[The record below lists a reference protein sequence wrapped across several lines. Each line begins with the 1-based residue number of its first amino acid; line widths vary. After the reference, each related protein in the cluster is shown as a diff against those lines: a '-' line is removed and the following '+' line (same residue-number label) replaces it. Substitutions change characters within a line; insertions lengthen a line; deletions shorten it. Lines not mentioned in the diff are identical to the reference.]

1 MIILVID
8 DEACML
14 EDRQLIWK
22 MKQGS
27 REALEQ
33 LYERYE
39 GFLITVAVALCQ
51 RMDWAEDVVQDFFVA
66 FVKSAHTL
74 KPHGDLKAYMAIC
87 VANLSR
93 DRLRKG
99 RRDPVSLD
107 PDIQIVSTTGSPEQI
122 VMAQEQASILNQAL
136 SQLPFEQREVIVLH
150 LHGRMKFTQI
160 ARDLDRSENTV
171 RSQYR
176 YGIQKLRS
184 LLDCEVM
191 S

>member
-1 MIILVID
+1 
-8 DEACML
+8 ML
-14 EDRQLIWK
+14 EDKRLIWE

-27 REALEQ
+27 KKALEQ
-33 LYERYE
+33 LYEKYE
-39 GFLITVAVALCQ
+39 GFLITVAAALCQ

-66 FVKSAHTL
+66 FVKSAHAL
-74 KPHGDLKAYMAIC
+74 KHQGDLKAYMAIC

-107 PDIQIVSTTGSPEQI
+107 QDIQIVSAMGSPEQI
-122 VMAQEQASILNQAL
+122 AMAQEQALILSRAL
-136 SQLPFEQREVIVLH
+136 GQLPFEQREVIVLH
-150 LHGRMKFTQI
+150 LHGRMKFTRI
-160 ARDLDRSENTV
+160 ARDLDRSVNTV

-184 LLDCEVM
+184 LVDCEVM